1 MVLNKGGNVKFK
13 VTIQKSMIFEI
24 KNLEL
29 KDKGE
34 DEIREIVKNAVLN
47 EVWPFKPD
55 EIKVEKL

>member
-1 MVLNKGGNVKFK
+1 MKFK